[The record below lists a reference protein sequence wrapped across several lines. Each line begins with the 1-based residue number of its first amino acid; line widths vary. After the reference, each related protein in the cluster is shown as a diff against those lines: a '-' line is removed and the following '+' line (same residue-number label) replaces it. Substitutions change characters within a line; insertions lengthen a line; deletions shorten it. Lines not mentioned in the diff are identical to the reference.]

1 MLDLN
6 SYQERNYN
14 CQNLMNSAAKTE
26 TLRCWIIKKV
36 AQISTRV
43 ARIYKMVAKTEMMD
57 ARNQMQIVRF
67 LLMVKNG
74 KKGGN
79 KDPN

>member
-1 MLDLN
+1 
-6 SYQERNYN
+6 
-14 CQNLMNSAAKTE
+14 MNSAAKTE
-26 TLRCWIIKKV
+26 TLRCWITKKV

-43 ARIYKMVAKTEMMD
+43 ARISKMVAKTEMMD